1 MELSILEQLCFST
14 VRIETENSSGR
25 LFSGTGFF
33 FNISLGEKTVPVIV
47 TNKHVVIGMT
57 AASIIMTEADSN
69 GNPLYHNH
77 FPIRFDNGFEQLW
90 VMHPDPNV
98 DICIMPCNM
107 LIQTANQ
114 VFHKKLFY
122 RFFDNNLI
130 PTEEQ
135 SEDIDVVEDILMIG
149 YPNGLWDHINNM
161 PIIRKGITAT
171 KYSLDYN
178 GKREFVID
186 AACFPGSSGS
196 PIILFNKGGY
206 TDKKGNLKWG
216 QGRLILLGVLYA
228 GPQLSVDG
236 TIRVITTPDS
246 HSIGIKSLIPN
257 NLGYVLKSKCI
268 LDFIPIIKHKYNL

>member
-14 VRIETENSSGR
+14 VRSETENGSGS

-47 TNKHVVIGMT
+47 TNKHVVNGMT
-57 AASIIMTEADSN
+57 AASFIMTEADSN

-77 FPIRFDNGFEQLW
+77 FPIRFDNDFEQQW

-98 DICIMPCNM
+98 DLCIMPCHM
-107 LIQTANQ
+107 LIQTTNQ
-114 VFHKKLFY
+114 VFHKNLFY
-122 RFFDNNLI
+122 RLFDNNLI

-135 SEDIDVVEDILMIG
+135 TEDIDVVEDILMIG
-149 YPNGLWDHINNM
+149 YPNGLWDQVNNM

-206 TDKKGNLKWG
+206 TDKKGNLNWG

-228 GPQLSVDG
+228 GPHLSVDG

-246 HSIGIKSLIPN
+246 QSIGVKSLIPN
-257 NLGYVLKSKCI
+257 NLGYVIKSKSI
-268 LDFIPIIKHKYNL
+268 LDFIPIIKQKYNL